1 MKPVALLGITAA
13 ALVAALALSAAY
25 DGREPTVVRVDG
37 LRLACGDM
45 HTHLFLSF
53 DARVTPHDFLATLQ
67 RRNNDFVVV
76 TDHNTAIGGDLVK
89 WWGKVAGF
97 PILVITGEEITTSSW
112 HVGALGIRTTVS
124 RWLPLRETIDEIHRQ
139 GGIAIVNHPTARYH
153 RNVLPVFEEGRADG
167 YEWVNTAVASVGK
180 QKEVEEF
187 TAILQGLGLYN
198 DTLKI
203 GVSDSHFADGL
214 GEATTCVL
222 VPELTEAEVLKALRE
237 RRNAVAWE
245 GRFHA
250 QEPWAS
256 RLNADPQALEK
267 IRTDPWRPAPAQ
279 AAALGF
285 IGLMAAALFRRRV

>member
-1 MKPVALLGITAA
+1 MRPVALLGIAAA
-13 ALVAALALSAAY
+13 ALAASLALSAAY
-25 DGREPTVVRVDG
+25 DGRGPTVVTVDG

-45 HTHLFLSF
+45 HTHLFPSF
-53 DARVTPHDFLATLQ
+53 DARVHPHDFLATLQ

-76 TDHNTAIGGDLVK
+76 TDHNTAFGGDLVK
-89 WWGKVAGF
+89 WWGGLAGF
-97 PILVITGEEITTSSW
+97 PILVITGEEVTTASW

-124 RWLPLRETIDEIHRQ
+124 RWLPLNETLEEIRRQ
-139 GGIAIVNHPTARYH
+139 GGIAIINHPAARYH
-153 RNVLPVFEEGRADG
+153 RNVLPVFENGKADG
-167 YEWVNTAVASVGK
+167 YEWVNTAVAFEGK
-180 QKEVEEF
+180 HREVEEF

-256 RLNADPQALEK
+256 KLNANPEALEK
-267 IRTDPWRPAPAQ
+267 IRFDWPLPAQ
-279 AAALGF
+279 AAALVF
-285 IGLMAAALFRRRV
+285 IALMAAALFLRRV